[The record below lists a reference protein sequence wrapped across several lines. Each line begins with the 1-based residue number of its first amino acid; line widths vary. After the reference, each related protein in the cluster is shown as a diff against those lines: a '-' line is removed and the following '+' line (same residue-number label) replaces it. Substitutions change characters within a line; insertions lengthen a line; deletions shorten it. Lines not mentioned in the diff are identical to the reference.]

1 MYGDLGKAIEALIW
15 FIVVLLVVAV
25 PLALWKIIEV
35 GGYLFNHIG
44 VTWK

>member
-15 FIVVLLVVAV
+15 FIIVLLAIAV
-25 PLALWKIIEV
+25 PLAVWKLIDVAI
-35 GGYLFNHIG
+35 YLFNHVG